1 MRRFCRSSRPSVDI
15 CEWAYMARAGCTL
28 GFGPDLIGLRRL
40 TGDYV
45 ARIFN
50 GANPAGLPIQLPDR
64 FTLAVNLRVAAQLK
78 LQLPTV
84 FLARADEVI
93 E

>member
-1 MRRFCRSSRPSVDI
+1 M
-15 CEWAYMARAGCTL
+15 L
-28 GFGPDLIGLRRL
+28 GFGPDLIALRRL

-50 GANPAGLPIQLPDR
+50 GANPAETPIQLPDR
-64 FTLAVNLRVAAQLK
+64 FTLTVNRRIVDQLK

-84 FLARADEVI
+84 FLARVDDEVN